1 MNVERKPV
9 FGSYLVIPLKYD
21 GEFATA
27 AAELAHEP
35 LTTMDLTENVKA
47 MLSGE
52 GDSAVGRC
60 CRIEAER
67 IRDCLT
73 EGKQGALS
81 IRCDSGTHPFE
92 ICTGWLYV
100 FRTQVAFLCLGIR
113 YEHMDVINTL
123 TGTGHADNKVSVL
136 LTGEKGTGEIDL
148 EARLRAFCQSLG
160 LRKFFDG
167 PSSVLLEAYAC
178 TLGVFPKY
186 FQTMEEL
193 RRITFRLHQMIPL
206 ESAMDDGSEEDTSF
220 VYAVKSEEE
229 AAYRWGYCVA
239 SQKLSY
245 AVANKGMDFPSEM
258 RDFAADALPIVL
270 LMLQQKYTCLRFTE
284 LIAQRKKPQELTRLK
299 RMMLEFKAFGTVTPA
314 NLSRWHNIKQIYAHL
329 LEANDVVSAVDDIS
343 TKLSILTEEQETIE
357 AKRTDRMSNIITVF
371 GLISILD
378 SVISIVSALKE
389 GDPIL
394 WHCSTATASAVL
406 VLLLLASRSKKQ

>member
-1 MNVERKPV
+1 M
-9 FGSYLVIPLKYD
+9 
-21 GEFATA
+21 
-27 AAELAHEP
+27 
-35 LTTMDLTENVKA
+35 
-47 MLSGE
+47 
-52 GDSAVGRC
+52 
-60 CRIEAER
+60 
-67 IRDCLT
+67 
-73 EGKQGALS
+73 
-81 IRCDSGTHPFE
+81 
-92 ICTGWLYV
+92 
-100 FRTQVAFLCLGIR
+100 
-113 YEHMDVINTL
+113 
-123 TGTGHADNKVSVL
+123 
-136 LTGEKGTGEIDL
+136 
-148 EARLRAFCQSLG
+148 
-160 LRKFFDG
+160 
-167 PSSVLLEAYAC
+167 
-178 TLGVFPKY
+178 
-186 FQTMEEL
+186 
-193 RRITFRLHQMIPL
+193 
-206 ESAMDDGSEEDTSF
+206 
-220 VYAVKSEEE
+220 
-229 AAYRWGYCVA
+229 A

-270 LMLQQKYTCLRFTE
+270 LMLHQKYTCLRFTE

-406 VLLLLASRSKKQ
+406 VLLLFASRTKKR